1 MPLLITLGIVFFLAI
16 LVFPQFWVKRVI
28 DQHSTPRSDFP
39 GSGGELVEH
48 LISELAL
55 DGVSFEVSDSGS
67 HYDPETK
74 TVRLE
79 QDHATG
85 RSVSAVAIAAHEVGH
100 AIQDHRGEAMIRIR
114 QKLAAIAAASDT
126 VASVFFIAAPLLA
139 VVARSPV
146 ALFGLVAFGVALLAV
161 RIIVHLVT
169 LPLEYDASFKKAL
182 PILESGGYLSQSD
195 MPAAR
200 QVLRAA
206 ALTYVAGALVSL
218 LDLARWIRILR

>member
-1 MPLLITLGIVFFLAI
+1 MPLLITLGVLLLLAI

-28 DQHSTPRSDFP
+28 EQHGVSRNDFP
-39 GSGGELVEH
+39 GTGGELVKH
-48 LISELAL
+48 LIEELDL
-55 DGVSFEVSDSGS
+55 DGVTFEVSDTGS
-67 HYDPETK
+67 HYDPQTK

-79 QDHATG
+79 QEHAVG

-114 QKLAAIAAASDT
+114 QSLAAIAAASDT
-126 VASVFFIAAPLLA
+126 IASIFFIAAPFLA
-139 VVARSPV
+139 VLARSPV

-182 PILESGGYLSQSD
+182 PILEHGGYLSQAD